1 MMAMVAPPPDSKT
14 GVHELGSDG
23 PGLPGAPA
31 LPAGRGGWGD
41 SWGNRPGVPER
52 RYYTGMLVLMAG
64 VTMLFAAFTSAYIV
78 RKGISDDWLPTA
90 IPTLVWV
97 NTAVLLASSLTV
109 ERARRLY
116 GDTAAVAR
124 WWLATTILGVVF
136 LLGQVVVWQ
145 QLAGAGIYL
154 RTNPSSAFFY
164 ILTGAHGVH
173 LLGGVAALVY
183 WSRRLLQDRPP
194 TRTVLNVTSIFWHF
208 LDGLWV
214 YLLLFIL
221 LWR

>member
-1 MMAMVAPPPDSKT
+1 MAIVAPPPNPET
-14 GVHELGSDG
+14 GVRALGSEG
-23 PGLPGAPA
+23 PVLPGAPA
-31 LPAGRGGWGD
+31 LSAGRGGWGD
-41 SWGNRPGVPER
+41 SRGGRPGVPER

-64 VTMLFAAFTSAYIV
+64 VTMLFAAFISAYIV
-78 RKGISDDWLPTA
+78 RKGISDDWIPTA
-90 IPTLVWV
+90 IPILVWV
-97 NTAVLLASSLTV
+97 NTAVLLASSLTL

-116 GDTAAVAR
+116 GDTTAVTR
-124 WWLATTILGVVF
+124 WWLATTSLGFVF
-136 LLGQVVVWQ
+136 LLGQLVVWQ

-173 LLGGVAALVY
+173 LLGGVAALAY

-194 TRTVLNVTSIFWHF
+194 TRTVLNVTSIYWHF

-214 YLLLFIL
+214 YLQLFIL

>member
-1 MMAMVAPPPDSKT
+1 MAIVAPPSPKT
-14 GVHELGSDG
+14 AVRELDPGG
-23 PGLPGAPA
+23 PVPPGAPA
-31 LPAGRGGWGD
+31 MPAGRGGWGD
-41 SWGNRPGVPER
+41 SWGGRPDLPER

-78 RKGISDDWLPTA
+78 RKGISDDWRPTA
-90 IPTLVWV
+90 FPVLVWV
-97 NTAVLLASSLTV
+97 NTLVLLASSLTL

-116 GDTAAVAR
+116 GQTAALTK
-124 WWLATTILGVVF
+124 WWLATTGLGVIF
-136 LLGQVVVWQ
+136 LLGQLVVWQ
-145 QLAGAGIYL
+145 QLAAAGIHL
-154 RTNPSSAFFY
+154 RTNPSSAFIY
-164 ILTGAHGVH
+164 ILTGAHAVH

-194 TRTVLNVTSIFWHF
+194 TRTVLNVTAIYWHF

-221 LWR
+221 FWR

>member
-1 MMAMVAPPPDSKT
+1 M
-14 GVHELGSDG
+14 
-23 PGLPGAPA
+23 
-31 LPAGRGGWGD
+31 
-41 SWGNRPGVPER
+41 PER

-90 IPTLVWV
+90 IPGLVWL
-97 NTAVLLASSLTV
+97 NTVVLLASSLTL

-116 GDTAAVAR
+116 GDTSAVAR
-124 WWLATTILGVVF
+124 WWLATTGLGVVF
-136 LLGQVVVWQ
+136 LLGQLVVWQ
-145 QLAGAGIYL
+145 QLAGAGVYL
-154 RTNPSSAFFY
+154 RSNPSSAFFY
-164 ILTGAHGVH
+164 ILTGAHAVH

-194 TRTVLNVTSIFWHF
+194 TRTVLNVTAIYWHF

-221 LWR
+221 FWR

>member
-1 MMAMVAPPPDSKT
+1 
-14 GVHELGSDG
+14 
-23 PGLPGAPA
+23 
-31 LPAGRGGWGD
+31 
-41 SWGNRPGVPER
+41 
-52 RYYTGMLVLMAG
+52 MLVLMAA

-78 RKGISDDWLPTA
+78 RKGISDDWLATA
-90 IPTLVWV
+90 FPPLVWV
-97 NTAVLLASSLTV
+97 NTLVLLASSLTM

-116 GDTAAVAR
+116 GETAALAK
-124 WWLATTILGVVF
+124 WWLATTSLGVIF
-136 LLGQVVVWQ
+136 LLGQLVVWQ

-173 LLGGVAALVY
+173 LLGGVAALAY
-183 WSRRLLQDRPP
+183 FSRRLLQDRPP
-194 TRTVLNVTSIFWHF
+194 TRTVLNVTAIYWHF

-214 YLLLFIL
+214 YLLLFIF

>member
-1 MMAMVAPPPDSKT
+1 MAIVASTPPSKT
-14 GVHELGSDG
+14 AARELDAGG
-23 PGLPGAPA
+23 PA
-31 LPAGRGGWGD
+31 LSGGRAGWGD
-41 SWGNRPGVPER
+41 SWGGRPELPEQ
-52 RYYTGMLVLMAG
+52 RYYTGMLVLMAA

-78 RKGISDDWLPTA
+78 RMGISDDWLPTA
-90 IPTLVWV
+90 FPVLVWV
-97 NTAVLLASSLTV
+97 NTAVLVASSLTL

-116 GDTAAVAR
+116 GDTAAVAK
-124 WWLATTILGVVF
+124 WWLAATVLGAVF
-136 LLGQVVVWQ
+136 LLGQIVVWQ

-173 LLGGVAALVY
+173 LLGGVAVLAY
-183 WSRRLLQDRPP
+183 FSGRLLRDRPP
-194 TRTVLNVTSIFWHF
+194 TFAVLNVTAIFWHF

-214 YLLLFIL
+214 YLLLFIF

>member
-1 MMAMVAPPPDSKT
+1 MAIVAPPPTPKT
-14 GVHELGSDG
+14 GVRELDSEG
-23 PGLPGAPA
+23 PVLPGAPA
-31 LPAGRGGWGD
+31 LPTGPGGWGD
-41 SWGNRPGVPER
+41 SWGGRPGVPER

-78 RKGISDDWLPTA
+78 RKGISDDWRPTA
-90 IPTLVWV
+90 FPALVWV
-97 NTAVLLASSLTV
+97 NTLVLLASSLTL

-116 GDTAAVAR
+116 GQTTALAK
-124 WWLATTILGVVF
+124 WWLATTGLGVIF
-136 LLGQVVVWQ
+136 LLGQLVIWQ

-154 RTNPSSAFFY
+154 RTNPSSAFIY

-194 TRTVLNVTSIFWHF
+194 TRTVLNVMAIYWHF

-221 LWR
+221 FWR

>member
-1 MMAMVAPPPDSKT
+1 MAIVSSPPPKSAVRELDS
-14 GVHELGSDG
+14 GG
-23 PGLPGAPA
+23 PVPPGAPA
-31 LPAGRGGWGD
+31 LPAGSGGWGD
-41 SWGNRPGVPER
+41 SWGGRPDLPER

-90 IPTLVWV
+90 IPGLVWL
-97 NTAVLLASSLTV
+97 NTVVLLASSLTL

-124 WWLATTILGVVF
+124 WWLATTGLGVVF
-136 LLGQVVVWQ
+136 LLGQLVVWQ
-145 QLAGAGIYL
+145 QLAGAGVYL
-154 RTNPSSAFFY
+154 RSNPSSAFFY
-164 ILTGAHGVH
+164 ILTGAHAVH
-173 LLGGVAALVY
+173 LLGGAAALVY

-194 TRTVLNVTSIFWHF
+194 TRTVLNVTAIYWHF

-221 LWR
+221 FWR